1 MKQSDVLILS
11 WHQVYLSSFAGGYV
25 RLKEFLKRFSKLNYL
40 ILDNYPSIYKK
51 EAKNNLIE
59 YQSLKIIKPLINKF
73 FILWFLLEI
82 ISTGFI
88 IYKKAKQ
95 IIKERGVKVIYVP
108 IGEFRHLYLPA
119 YFLKKKFPHLKVVV
133 DILNFEIPE
142 KTLFLFYKKL
152 RKNNIGI
159 FRSLAIIFDFLSHQ
173 FIISKTINFA
183 DYVFTVSPKLVH
195 VLKKYYHKNSI
206 DFTPS
211 GVNNSFPLNFS
222 VQKKYLGVYVGRMN
236 MEKGVINVINVW
248 KKVVEKIPEAKL
260 ALAGVIG
267 EDFKKIITKLI
278 KQYKLDANV
287 DLFGSVTEE
296 KKNQI
301 LSQSQIFLHLAKY
314 EPLFPVIGI
323 LEGFSHGLPAIVY
336 DMPVVSSQIKNL
348 KLKNFM
354 FIAKNG
360 DREEVADKILEYDL
374 LSKNKKNDLSQK
386 AKKFADSFDWDQI
399 AKKEFIIINS
409 FINNYGYRRI

>member
-1 MKQSDVLILS
+1 MKQADVLILS
-11 WHQVYLSSFAGGYV
+11 WHQIYLSSFAGGYV

-73 FILWFLLEI
+73 FILWFFFEI

-95 IIKERGVKVIYVP
+95 IIKEKKINVIYVP

-119 YFLKKKFPHLKVVV
+119 YFLKRKFPHLKVVV

-152 RKNNIGI
+152 RKNNVGI
-159 FRSLAIIFDFLSHQ
+159 FRSLAIMFDFLSHQ

-183 DYVFTVSPKLVH
+183 DYVFTVSPELIK
-195 VLKKYYHKNSI
+195 VLKNYYHKDSI

-211 GVNNSFPLNFS
+211 GVNNSLSLDFS
-222 VQKKYLGVYVGRMN
+222 IEKKYLGAYMGRMN

-260 ALAGVIG
+260 ALAGVISD
-267 EDFKKIITKLI
+267 DFKKIITKLI
-278 KQYKLDANV
+278 KENKLDTNI

-296 KKNQI
+296 KKSQI

-336 DMPVVSSQIKNL
+336 DMPVVSSQIENL
-348 KLKNFM
+348 KSKDFLY
-354 FIAKNG
+354 IVKNG
-360 DREEVADKILEYDL
+360 DRKGVAGKILEYNL
-374 LSKNKKNDLSQK
+374 LSQNRKRELSQK
-386 AKKFADSFDWDQI
+386 AKKFTDLFDWDQI
-399 AKKEFIIINS
+399 AKKEFKIILNLI
-409 FINNYGYRRI
+409 

>member
-11 WHQVYLSSFAGGYV
+11 WHQTYLSSFAGGYV

-40 ILDNYPSIYKK
+40 ILDNFPSIYKN

-88 IYKKAKQ
+88 IYQKAKKL
-95 IIKERGVKVIYVP
+95 IKEKKIKVIYVP

-119 YFLKKKFPHLKVVV
+119 FFLKKKFPHLKVVI

-159 FRSLAIIFDFLSHQ
+159 FRCLAIIFDFFTHQ
-173 FIISKTINFA
+173 LIISKTLNFA
-183 DYVFTVSPKLVH
+183 DYVFTVSPELVL
-195 VLKKYYHKNSI
+195 VLKKYYQKNTISY
-206 DFTPS
+206 TPS
-211 GVNNSFPLNFS
+211 GVDNSFPLNLS
-222 VQKKYLGVYVGRMN
+222 VKKKYLGVYIGRMN
-236 MEKGVINVINVW
+236 MEKGLINIINVW
-248 KKVVEKIPEAKL
+248 KKVVNKNPKAKL
-260 ALAGVIG
+260 ALAGIISD
-267 EDFKKIITKLI
+267 DFNKIVTNLI
-278 KQYKLDANV
+278 KEHNLYPNI
-287 DLFGSVTEE
+287 DLLGSVSEE
-296 KKNQI
+296 KKSQI

-323 LEGFSHGLPAIVY
+323 LEGLSHGLPAIIY
-336 DMPVVSSQIKNL
+336 DMPVVSSQIEKL
-348 KLKNFM
+348 KLKNFLY
-354 FIAKNG
+354 IAKNEN
-360 DREEVADKILEYDL
+360 REDIVKKILEYNL
-374 LSKNKKNDLSQK
+374 FSKNKKNELSQK
-386 AKKFADSFDWDQI
+386 AKKFANLFDWGQI

-409 FINNYGYRRI
+409 FISN